1 MHSKILD
8 FFSTQAGKE
17 KIQTGRLLSNRTL
30 YLFLSHYLFDYFGL
44 TQQTLDMIGKTPRF
58 IDYLNIW
65 QFRIVG
71 VIGLI
76 LLYLANGGSK
86 GNDFLSKFFTFSFT
100 VGIKYY
106 FLYIVLGY
114 LPTYFPALA
123 SNYYE
128 IPVNI
133 LIDIRYGDQHRL
145 ENLSNQDLAIV
156 MSRIIN

>member
-1 MHSKILD
+1 MMHSKILS

-17 KIQTGRLLSNRTL
+17 KIQTGRLSQTELFIYF
-30 YLFLSHYLFDYFGL
+30 YLIMLFDYFGL
-44 TQQTLDMIGKTPRF
+44 TQQTLDMIGKTPKF

-65 QFRIVG
+65 QFRIVA

-86 GNDFLSKFFTFSFT
+86 GNYFLSKYFTFSFT

-106 FLYIVLGY
+106 FLYIVLEY
-114 LPTYFPALA
+114 LPNYFPALA

-133 LIDIRYGDQHRL
+133 LIDI
-145 ENLSNQDLAIV
+145 V
-156 MSRIIN
+156 MVTNIGLRIYQTKT

>member
-1 MHSKILD
+1 MYSKIIS

-17 KIQTGRLLSNRTL
+17 KIQAKRLPQTELFIYF
-30 YLFLSHYLFDYFGL
+30 YLITLFDYFGL
-44 TQQTLDMIGKTPRF
+44 TQQTLDMIGKTPQF

-71 VIGLI
+71 VVGLI

-86 GNDFLSKFFTFSFT
+86 GNDFFSKYFTFSFT

-106 FLYIVLGY
+106 FLYAVLGY
-114 LPTYFPALA
+114 LPKYFPLLM

-133 LIDIRYGDQHRL
+133 LIDL
-145 ENLSNQDLAIV
+145 V
-156 MSRIIN
+156 MVTNIGLRIYQTKT

>member
-1 MHSKILD
+1 MRSKILD
-8 FFSTQAGKE
+8 FFSTQAGKD
-17 KIQTGRLLSNRTL
+17 KIQTGRLSQTELFIYF
-30 YLFLSHYLFDYFGL
+30 YLVMLFDYFGL
-44 TQQTLDMIGKTPRF
+44 TQETLDMIGKTPKF

-65 QFRIVG
+65 QFRMVG

-76 LLYLANGGSK
+76 LLYFANGGSK
-86 GNDFLSKFFTFSFT
+86 GNNFLSKFFTFSFT

-106 FLYIVLGY
+106 CLYIVLGY

-133 LIDIRYGDQHRL
+133 LIDILMVANIGL
-145 ENLSNQDLAIV
+145 
-156 MSRIIN
+156 RIYQTKT